1 MWNNMA
7 PRREQEFIWDEQ
19 KALANER
26 KHGIGFKLAT
36 KVFLDPLSQYI
47 KSEGHEDREDRWAI
61 VGTPGDAVLIVVI
74 HTYPEGGSE
83 ERVRIISA
91 RKATFNERR
100 EFESGEY
107 SIREP
112 EMTDEYNEPYEK
124 AEGEWDFDFSK
135 AITGKHRNSR
145 FQIFIDNEVLGY
157 FHIQEQRTGL
167 DLTEAINEVLRRH
180 VGLPVDSRG
189 PAAERR

>member
-1 MWNNMA
+1 MWNSMA
-7 PRREQEFIWDEQ
+7 PRHEQEFIWDEQ

-26 KHGIGFKLAT
+26 KHGVSFKLARA
-36 KVFLDPLSQYI
+36 VFLDPLSKYI
-47 KSEGHEDREDRWAI
+47 RSEDHEDREDRWVI
-61 VGTPGDAVLIVVI
+61 VGTPGNDALVVVI
-74 HTYPEGGSE
+74 HTCPEGGGE

-91 RKATFNERR
+91 RNATFKERR
-100 EFESGEY
+100 EYESGEY

-135 AITGKHRNSR
+135 AIRGKHRYSR

-157 FHIQEQRTGL
+157 FHTQQRRTGI
-167 DLTEAINEVLRRH
+167 DLTEAINEVLRRY
-180 VGLPVDSRG
+180 VGLPVESPG